1 MEKTIGRLGWL
12 FLLLGLGMLAGA
24 GYAASRTAAFLRI
37 AASAEGTVVALDESV
52 STDSDGRR
60 SHTYRPVVEFT
71 PASGAVR
78 TFTSRTGSSPP
89 AYDVGERVTV
99 LYDPQDLGEA
109 RLKGTFSLWGLAI
122 ILGGI
127 GVVFAGIGGGMIAV
141 RGGRRKLEAELRLR
155 GRRVQARFQSVERN
169 TSIQVNGRSPWRIL
183 CQWQDPSTGLLHVFK
198 SQNLWFDPTP
208 YVQVQELTVFVDPAK
223 PKRYVVDVGFLPK
236 LAA

>member
-1 MEKTIGRLGWL
+1 MERTLGRLGWL
-12 FLLLGLGMLAGA
+12 ALLLGLAMLAGA

-37 AASAEGTVVALDESV
+37 AASADGTVVALDESV

-60 SHTYRPVVEFT
+60 SRTYRPVVEFA

-99 LYDPQDLGEA
+99 LYDPQDPDDA

-127 GVVFAGIGGGMIAV
+127 GVGFAGIGGGMIAV
-141 RGGRRKLEAELRLR
+141 RGGRRRKEAELRLR

-169 TSIQVNGRSPWRIL
+169 TSLEVNGRNPWRIL
-183 CQWQDPSTGLLHVFK
+183 CQWQDPATGLLHVFK
-198 SQNLWFDPTP
+198 SQNLWFDPAP
-208 YVQVQELTVFVDPAK
+208 YVQVQELTVFVDPTN

>member
-1 MEKTIGRLGWL
+1 MGRLGWL
-12 FLLLGLGMLAGA
+12 FLLLGLGLLAGA

-37 AASAEGTVVALDESV
+37 AASADGTVVDLVESV

-60 SHTYRPVVEFT
+60 SRTYRPVVEFA

-78 TFTSRTGSSPP
+78 TFTSSSGSSPP

-99 LYDPQDLGEA
+99 LYDPQNTHDA
-109 RLKGTFSLWGLAI
+109 RLKGTFSLWGVAI

-127 GVVFAGIGGGMIAV
+127 GLVFGGIGGGMIAA
-141 RGGRRKLEAELRLR
+141 RSARRRREADLRLR
-155 GRRVQARFQSVERN
+155 GRRVLARFQSVERN
-169 TSIQVNGRSPWRIL
+169 TSLRVNGQSPWRIL
-183 CQWQDPSTGLLHVFK
+183 CQWQDPATGLLHVFK

-208 YVQVQELTVFVDPAK
+208 YVQVQELTVFVDPVK